1 MNASVRRP
9 CDTALALAT
18 WPWAI
23 RGRGL
28 GAVDLELP
36 GSKVWLI
43 CGKLIYCCVHKSL
56 TILLLIKVHIYICIC
71 HCYVIKKRHHSWR
84 CKGLISGMA
93 SFHFL
98 LISRSVFFVFLLCS
112 TTCATDFCV

>member
-56 TILLLIKVHIYICIC
+56 TILLLIKVHIYM
-71 HCYVIKKRHHSWR
+71 H
-84 CKGLISGMA
+84 MP
-93 SFHFL
+93 
-98 LISRSVFFVFLLCS
+98 LLCYQEAPPFLEVQGPDLWNGIFS
-112 TTCATDFCV
+112 FFINLSLGFLCIFTLFDDVCH